1 MKKFI
6 SLFLA
11 ALMVMSFGLS
21 SFAATEFVKSIEAK
35 DAPEIVT
42 PEGYG
47 DDIAALILDKTDAV
61 KDTVPRDELI
71 ITPFDPKGT
80 DDIQKELKSAYDSI
94 RANKISGVLSDAD
107 KKEIENAGVKVSNLV
122 VTDLFD
128 VYYTKQDTLSE
139 DNKLNVT
146 FSTDLKL
153 KTTDKLF
160 VMVEVDGV
168 WIKVP
173 AKDVKITPNGN
184 INVSFTKLC
193 PVAFMIESEPDNTSS
208 AIPVWFWIALASV
221 SLLAIVLISFFG
233 LRNKKESENF

>member
-11 ALMVMSFGLS
+11 AIMVMSFGLS

-35 DAPEIVT
+35 DAPEIVS

-47 DDIAALILDKTDAV
+47 DDTAALLLDKTNAV
-61 KDTVPRDELI
+61 KGTIPRAELI
-71 ITPFDPKGT
+71 VTPFDPKGT
-80 DDIQKELKSAYDSI
+80 DDVQKELGAAYESI

-107 KKEIENAGVKVSNLV
+107 KKEIEDAGVKVSNLV

-128 VYYTKQDTLSE
+128 LYYTKQDSLSE

-173 AKDVKITPNGN
+173 SKDVKITSNGN

-193 PVAFMIESEPDNTSS
+193 PVAFMIETEPDNTSS
-208 AIPVWFWIALASV
+208 AIPLGFWIALAAV
-221 SLLAIVLISFFG
+221 SLLAIVLIAFLG
-233 LRNKKESENF
+233 LRNKKENGNF